1 MILLFSNGGVTMR
14 EKIQFKCTVCG
25 DQNYIGKKNKKE
37 HPEKMVI
44 KKYCKRCNAVTEHKE
59 FNKFK

>member
-1 MILLFSNGGVTMR
+1 MR
-14 EKIQFKCTVCG
+14 EKIQFKCTVCNE
-25 DQNYIGKKNKKE
+25 QNYIGKKNKKE

-44 KKYCKRCNAVTEHKE
+44 KKYCSRCNAKTDHKE